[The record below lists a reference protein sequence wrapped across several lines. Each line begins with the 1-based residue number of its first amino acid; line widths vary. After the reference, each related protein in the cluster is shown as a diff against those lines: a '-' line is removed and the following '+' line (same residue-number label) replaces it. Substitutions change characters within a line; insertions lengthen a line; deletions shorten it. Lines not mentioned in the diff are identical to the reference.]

1 MGNMTDEEAQAM
13 IGQLEA
19 LVDTLSL
26 RVFIVRSSNY
36 GRKAPAPGHP
46 WQYVEDF
53 TRQYG
58 GDAAQII
65 AVFEGAGITD
75 SVEAGRVLLQ
85 WNKYVP

>member
-1 MGNMTDEEAQAM
+1 MEHKKMTDEEAKAM
-13 IGQLEA
+13 IERLES

-26 RVFIVRSSNY
+26 RVFIVKKSNY
-36 GRKAPAPGHP
+36 GRKASATP

-75 SVEAGRVLLQ
+75 SVEAGRALLQ